1 MYDNLDKYIA
11 KKKIKAKDGQKENK
25 LKAFKEKKNVT
36 LEELVEIVK
45 EMIAQGKVI

>member
-11 KKKIKAKDGQKENK
+11 KKKIKVKAKDGQKENK

-36 LEELVEIVK
+36 LEELVEIVR
-45 EMIAQGKVI
+45 ELV